1 MAMAMAEASRLR
13 HLVAA
18 LHGGGTRPE
27 DRAAANA
34 ELVRFAEF
42 TNPREAAGIAPRD
55 HDHGTAT
62 PVLEPGHDLTP
73 PLPTSRTATRCAAPH
88 PGGNGA

>member
-1 MAMAMAEASRLR
+1 MAMAEASRLR

-42 TNPREAAGIAPRD
+42 TNPREAAGTAPRD
-55 HDHGTAT
+55 HDHGTTT
-62 PVLEPGHDLTP
+62 PVLELGHDLTP
-73 PLPTSRTATRCAAPH
+73 PLLTSRTAIRCAAPH